1 MTNDNSA
8 KKALIAVSIF
18 ILIIF
23 IVFIT
28 NFIFNKAK
36 QQNNTNKFIEYLK
49 ENNYKL
55 KDDNSYYFENENSHV
70 KYKAFTDNF
79 IFSKIIYKNV
89 NNSYMDITLSY
100 TENDTIKI
108 TLRYEAKNKLNQ
120 YGLLFQRGTYKNN
133 RFTCQTISGWNF
145 DSKCDEMKLE
155 AENFKKEIQQIEKEN
170 NFSMKY
176 LKQESL
182 KKTN

>member
-28 NFIFNKAK
+28 NFIFNKARE
-36 QQNNTNKFIEYLK
+36 NMSTSKFIEYLE

-55 KDDNSYYFENENSHV
+55 KSDNSYYFENENSHV
-70 KYKAFTDNF
+70 KYKAFTNDF

-89 NNSYMDITLSY
+89 NNTYMDITLNY
-100 TENDTIKI
+100 TKNDTIKI
-108 TLRYEAKNKLNQ
+108 ILQYEAKNKFNQ
-120 YGLLFQRGTYKNN
+120 YGLLFQRGTYKNDI
-133 RFTCQTISGWNF
+133 FTCQTVAGKGF
-145 DSKCDEMKLE
+145 DSKCDEMKNE
-155 AENFKKEIQQIEKEN
+155 AENFKKEIETIEKIKN
-170 NFSMKY
+170 INLKY
-176 LKQESL
+176 VKQKEL
-182 KKTN
+182 TK